1 MSQSVSEAET
11 TSQEEMFLSVLKL
24 LSQLA
29 SKDFFDFD
37 PADDADNSVPELIG
51 STAQI
56 SIREQHQEVTRILL
70 YGLEMVV
77 PWMSLDLLRS
87 YNRIPIKYF
96 SFLTYILTSY
106 EEAFCSKIVSDT
118 SEMNLLLR
126 IVDHFLW
133 GAGAIDT
140 LSARLS
146 LQGNF
151 FYSNPYIAIFI
162 IY

>member
-1 MSQSVSEAET
+1 MSRSVSEAET
-11 TSQEEMFLSVLKL
+11 SSQEEMFLSVLQL

-37 PADDADNSVPELIG
+37 PADDADNSVPELMG

-56 SIREQHQEVTRILL
+56 SIHEQHQEVTRILL

-77 PWMSLDLLRS
+77 PWISLELLRS
-87 YNRIPIKYF
+87 YSRLPIKYF

-118 SEMNLLLR
+118 TASNLLLQ
-126 IVDHFLW
+126 IVDHYLW

-140 LSARLS
+140 LSARLA
-146 LQGNF
+146 LQGNSLF
-151 FYSNPYIAIFI
+151 LRTVYF
-162 IY
+162 